1 MALTSNVF
9 ILCVFCF
16 TLSFLCSL
24 PYIFVIVGVISVIGG
39 CWGCWGCSGF
49 TLLIVCLTGCGV
61 FDPLTLTLRFNL
73 GGCFISSTSVSSSF
87 VSSSVVSSSFASA
100 SFGCLLAIQF

>member
-1 MALTSNVF
+1 MALTNNVF

-24 PYIFVIVGVISVIGG
+24 PYIVVMVGVISVIGG

-49 TLLIVCLTGCGV
+49 TLLIVFLTGTTPAPVLVLVGLAVPTRTCG
-61 FDPLTLTLRFNL
+61 FFL
-73 GGCFISSTSVSSSF
+73 S
-87 VSSSVVSSSFASA
+87 
-100 SFGCLLAIQF
+100 